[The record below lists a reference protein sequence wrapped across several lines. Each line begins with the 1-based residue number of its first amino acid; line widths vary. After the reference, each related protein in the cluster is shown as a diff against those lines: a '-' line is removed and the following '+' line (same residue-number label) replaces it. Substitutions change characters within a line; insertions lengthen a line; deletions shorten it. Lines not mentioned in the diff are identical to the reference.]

1 MGEKKAHAEWKDLAT
16 VAADETGVG
25 ESEATAVR
33 RGAVCKS
40 QSRSTKFDS
49 IPSSRCL
56 ICAPHSP

>member
-1 MGEKKAHAEWKDLAT
+1 VGEKEANAEWKDLAT

-33 RGAVCKS
+33 REAVCKIP
-40 QSRSTKFDS
+40 SRSAKFDS
-49 IPSSRCL
+49 IPSGRCL